1 MITPNAILDEQR
13 QVLTAPNEGTWD
25 DLDTWDAWTTW
36 VNEPSDE
43 LIYLL
48 DPVDLGS
55 VQDFCLNI
63 ETLVNGIVDYY
74 IYTSSTGLFSG
85 EETEIEIS
93 SDLTE
98 GAAGFSTRY
107 YQVGI
112 VVERVNGPIEVQGIS
127 VSLIRSR
134 NTLRLDNVNTSTL
147 SGTVNERTLELP
159 RPIGLITNMQITPR
173 SVTAYI
179 PDFYVSERTT
189 STHVTPVIVSKTTP
203 SVALV
208 GIDGVARDAVI
219 DVIIEFLP
227 RQLVQGTD
235 LRVI

>member
-13 QVLTAPNEGTWD
+13 SVLTAPNLGTWD
-25 DLDTWDAWTTW
+25 DLETWDAWTSW

-63 ETLVNGIVDYY
+63 ETQTNGIVDYY
-74 IYTSSTGLFSG
+74 IYTTATGLFGG
-85 EETEIEIS
+85 EETEVEIL
-93 SDLTE
+93 SDDTQ
-98 GAAGFSTRY
+98 GVQGFSTQY

-112 VVERVNGPIEVQGIS
+112 VVERVSGPIEVQGIS

-147 SGTVNERTLELP
+147 SGTAAERTLVLP
-159 RPIGLITNMQITPR
+159 RPTGLITNMQITPR
-173 SVTAYI
+173 SVTAYT

-189 STHVTPVIVSKTTP
+189 STHVTPVIVNKTTP
-203 SVALV
+203 SISLV
-208 GIDGVARDAVI
+208 GIDGVARDAVVDI
-219 DVIIEFLP
+219 VLEFLP
-227 RQLVQGTD
+227 QQVVQGTN

>member
-1 MITPNAILDEQR
+1 MITPNATLDEQR

-25 DLDTWDAWTTW
+25 DLETWDSWTSW
-36 VNEPSDE
+36 VNEPADE
-43 LIYLL
+43 LVYVL

-63 ETLVNGIVDYY
+63 ETLTNGIVDYY

-85 EETEIEIS
+85 EEVETEILS
-93 SDLTE
+93 GDT
-98 GAAGFSTRY
+98 GVNAFSTRY

-112 VVERVNGPIEVQGIS
+112 IVSRISEPLEVQGIN

-147 SGTVNERTLELP
+147 AGTASERTLLLP
-159 RPIGLITNMQITPR
+159 RPVGLVTNIQITPR

-179 PDFYVSERTT
+179 PDFYVSNISS
-189 STHVTPVIVSKTTP
+189 STHVTPRVVNKTTP
-203 SVALV
+203 SIALV
-208 GIDGVARDAVI
+208 GIDGQPRDAVVDI
-219 DVIIEFLP
+219 LLEVLP
-227 RQLVQGTD
+227 QQSMVGNN
-235 LRVI
+235 LRLS